1 MVSLLLLGLA
11 LAQDPDSDAAAT
23 GDDDGAYEIIV
34 YDDVAA
40 EFARQAVVE
49 RLDEIGYDE
58 RIERDGYV
66 IYRHPDNWRGDVR
79 LYDEGY
85 IRIRRQPVQ
94 VEPIFGKPGSPLG
107 TASCVLLLPLCT
119 RLGGQ
124 TVGRRKLQAQK
135 TGIAQ
140 FLDPE
145 LDEWG
150 DRIADREVG
159 SRIATLPDELE
170 KLWFEGV
177 PLEPE
182 PTEEGV
188 EPARIEGPAAKKAA
202 ILAFWDSRTNT
213 VWGDRVRL
221 TVEGFI
227 RAVVQTGEQ
236 PFTDDEVTAFNA
248 TRASERQ
255 LDLNAPWEA
264 VAEGL

>member
-1 MVSLLLLGLA
+1 VVIALLLCVTGLA
-11 LAQDPDSDAAAT
+11 FAQDPGSDAAAAVE
-23 GDDDGAYEIIV
+23 DDDVYEIIV

-49 RLDEIGYDE
+49 RLGEIGYSE
-58 RIERDGYV
+58 RIERNGYV

-85 IRIRRQPVQ
+85 VRIRRQPVQ
-94 VEPIFGKPGSPLG
+94 IEPIIGKPGTPLG
-107 TASCVLLLPLCT
+107 TASCVLLLPLCA

-145 LDEWG
+145 MDVWG

-159 SRIATLPDELE
+159 SRIAMLPDDLE

-177 PLEPE
+177 ALEGGE
-182 PTEEGV
+182 DAV
-188 EPARIEGPAAKKAA
+188 AVVGPDDKKAMM
-202 ILAFWDSRTNT
+202 LAFWDSRTNT
-213 VWGDRVRL
+213 VWGNRVRL

-227 RAVVQTGEQ
+227 RAIVQNSDTPFTGE
-236 PFTDDEVTAFNA
+236 ELTAFNA

-255 LDLNAPWEA
+255 LDLTSPWDA

>member
-1 MVSLLLLGLA
+1 MSTLLLVLTGLA
-11 LAQDPDSDAAAT
+11 LAQDPDSDGASVV
-23 GDDDGAYEIIV
+23 DDDDAYEIIV

-49 RLDEIGYDE
+49 RLDEIGYSE
-58 RIERDGYV
+58 RIERNGYV

-79 LYDEGY
+79 MYDEGY

-94 VEPIFGKPGSPLG
+94 VEPVFGKAGTPLG

-145 LDEWG
+145 MDVWG

-159 SRIATLPDELE
+159 SRIAVLPDELE

-177 PLEPE
+177 PLEGG
-182 PTEEGV
+182 EEAV
-188 EPARIEGPAAKKAA
+188 AVVGPDAKKAA

-213 VWGDRVRL
+213 IWGNRVRL

-227 RAVVQTGEQ
+227 RAVVQNSEQ
-236 PFTDDEVTAFNA
+236 GFSNDEVAAFNT
-248 TRASERQ
+248 TRTSERQ
-255 LDLNAPWEA
+255 LDLTSPWET